1 VLKVLDVG
9 GDLETVGPFSA
20 FFFFWGGGGDKGL
33 GINFVL
39 RWFRLTG
46 VFTVDLF

>member
-1 VLKVLDVG
+1 MWRG
-9 GDLETVGPFSA
+9 SGDGRALFCL
-20 FFFFWGGGGDKGL
+20 FFLGGGGDKGL

-46 VFTVDLF
+46 VFAVDLF